1 MAWTQVIGNALG
13 LTREMFESQLTAGR
27 ASCPTPRERAG
38 KKMIEVDLA
47 RTFSAEGRF
56 REAVWQESLRQ
67 VLEAFIHYRPELG
80 YVQGMSFLAA
90 VLLSHTDA
98 GDRGH
103 ASGNADAF
111 PAFCALSNL
120 LCPQENRVLST
131 LLRLEVSSFS
141 CRTALS
147 TWLPELP
154 VRCVQCAFVPWYSTG
169 SNYGHSL
176 RVLGQTTPAFIASAA
191 RTLRRCRCH
200 APSKSKFCLRT
211 TRCICVPCL
220 CCNTAL
226 RKFASTW
233 YF

>member
-1 MAWTQVIGNALG
+1 MHKLVKKGLPAPVRPMAWTQVIGNALG

-38 KKMIEVDLA
+38 RQMIEVDLA

-67 VLEAFIHYRPELG
+67 VLEAFLHYRPELG

-98 GDRGH
+98 GDSGH

-131 LLRLEVSSFS
+131 LLRLEVCPFS
-141 CRTALS
+141 GRAALS
-147 TWLPELP
+147 TWIPAMTIG
-154 VRCVQCAFVPWYSTG
+154 CVLCDLLHVHFRVQLWTLSSHFGTSSCSCC
-169 SNYGHSL
+169 SL
-176 RVLGQTTPAFIASAA
+176 GYMHILQMLVSC
-191 RTLRRCRCH
+191 RR
-200 APSKSKFCLRT
+200 
-211 TRCICVPCL
+211 
-220 CCNTAL
+220 
-226 RKFASTW
+226 
-233 YF
+233 